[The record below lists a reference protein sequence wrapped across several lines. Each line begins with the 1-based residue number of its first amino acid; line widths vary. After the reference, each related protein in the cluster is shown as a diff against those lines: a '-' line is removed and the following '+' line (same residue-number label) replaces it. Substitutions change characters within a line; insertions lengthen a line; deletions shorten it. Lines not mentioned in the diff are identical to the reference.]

1 MTLKL
6 SARHIVAWVV
16 TMTATIGGLAPVT
29 HAQQNVLTLADLY
42 DPDRRIDFDGSV
54 PTGLTWLDN
63 DTYIAKRLAGDP
75 FESPFVRVDAISGE
89 RTALIDV
96 DSFEEALRMLPSIS
110 QADAR
115 DLARST
121 NHLLDPSLAS
131 MVVKHA
137 NTLYHFD
144 IENNQI
150 NTLTQTVGEKS
161 ELSISPNG
169 EFLAFIENHN
179 LVVAD
184 LTQQRT
190 HTVTTDGSPRV
201 RNGLLDWVYQEE
213 IYGRGNFRGYWWSPD
228 STRIAYLQLD
238 DRDVPSFPVIDHMP
252 YHPAIEEWDYPKAG
266 DPNPAVRLGIVDA
279 KGGQTTW
286 VILDRYQ
293 SVEPLIV
300 DVGWTPDSRDV
311 VFQVQDREQT
321 WLDLNTANRLNGTV
335 TRILRETSE
344 AWVNVLGP
352 PLWLDDGTAV
362 WTSERSG
369 WSHLYHIDRTGKTL
383 KQITSGNW
391 EVRALHGIDKDGLV
405 YFSGTKR
412 SHLGL
417 DIYRI
422 DLSGNDRR
430 LLSTTTG
437 THSAQFNPSL
447 TLYIDRWSDIATPPQ
462 VRLHDST
469 GTNVRTIANNPATHL
484 TEYTLPKPE
493 FHQVRNRDGFVMEA
507 LMIKPENFDPT
518 QQYPVYQHIYGGPHL
533 QRVRNAWSAET
544 LFWQLLAQQGIVV
557 WVLDNSTA
565 SGKGAVSTWP
575 VYQRFGELELRDLED
590 GLDWLLEQSFIDR
603 DRIGIEGW
611 SYGGYM
617 VSYVLTHSKRWSMG
631 IAGGSVTDWRDYDSI
646 YTERYMRT
654 PEHNSNGY
662 RQSSPRFNAS
672 SLYGNLL
679 LVHGSMDENVHMQNT
694 LQFAYALQDAGKSF
708 EMMIYPKSTHRLG
721 TPALEYHRRKKML
734 AFILEHLTPVHSADT
749 NTDNSSR

>member
-29 HAQQNVLTLADLY
+29 HAQQNVLTVADLY

-96 DSFEEALRMLPSIS
+96 DSFEETLRMLPSIS

-252 YHPAIEEWDYPKAG
+252 YHPSIEEWEYPKAG
-266 DPNPAVRLGIVDA
+266 DPNPAVRLGIVNA

-293 SVEPLIV
+293 SVDPLIV

-321 WLDLNTANRLNGTV
+321 WLDLHTANILNGTV

-383 KQITSGNW
+383 KEITSGNW

-721 TPALEYHRRKKML
+721 TPALEYHRREKML